1 MVARS
6 GDRPQPVESLRAEC
20 QHFIESIIAGKP
32 PQTDGRAG
40 LAAVRVLE
48 ACQRSLEAGGVWM
61 EV

>member
-1 MVARS
+1 
-6 GDRPQPVESLRAEC
+6 LLAEC
-20 QHFIESIIAGKP
+20 RHFIECIGAGKP

-48 ACQRSLEAGGVWM
+48 ACQRSLEAGGAWV